1 LQRPVDR
8 LAAHLF
14 EVVDETI
21 DEPLL
26 LRALTHRSYAY
37 EHGGLPNNERLEF
50 LGDSV
55 LGLVVT
61 DSLYAAHPDLAE
73 GQLAKLRAAVVNMR
87 ALAEVARAM
96 GLGQY
101 IFLGRGEE
109 STGGRDKASILA
121 DTMEAVIAAVYLSGG
136 LPAATTFV
144 HRLLD
149 PLMESSASLG
159 AGLDWK
165 TSLQE
170 LTASGSLGVP
180 EYGVTEE
187 GPDHKKSFQAEV
199 RVGSEQLGSGC
210 GSSKKEAE
218 QLAAEIAWT
227 ELNRRAKAVLSSA
240 VKPASTEISGSGQ
253 EAANRAA
260 AHDETAHD
268 ETAHDETAHHEAA
281 DRPALDEAERADRQ
295 DA

>member
-1 LQRPVDR
+1 VSSSPPAGGDSASERPVDR

-14 EVVDETI
+14 EVVDEVI

-26 LRALTHRSYAY
+26 VRALIHRSYAY

-87 ALAEVARAM
+87 ALAEVAREM
-96 GLGQY
+96 SLGDY

-136 LPAATTFV
+136 MPAATTFV

-149 PLMESSASLG
+149 PLMELSASLG

-170 LTASGSLGVP
+170 LSASGSLGGP
-180 EYGVTEE
+180 EYRVTEE
-187 GPDHKKSFQAEV
+187 GPDHQKSFHAAV
-199 RVGSEQLGSGC
+199 KVGLELMGSGS

-218 QLAAEIAWT
+218 QMAAEVAWT
-227 ELNRRAKAVLSSA
+227 ELNRRAKAVLSGA
-240 VKPASTEISGSGQ
+240 VAPLHAGTGDAGPAPEPEHGSGPGND
-253 EAANRAA
+253 APDRA
-260 AHDETAHD
+260 TAVG
-268 ETAHDETAHHEAA
+268 
-281 DRPALDEAERADRQ
+281 AERVDRQ

>member
-1 LQRPVDR
+1 VDR
-8 LAAHLF
+8 LVAHLF
-14 EVVDETI
+14 EVVGVTI
-21 DEPLL
+21 DESLL

-37 EHGGLPNNERLEF
+37 ENGGLPNNERLEF

-87 ALAEVARAM
+87 ALAEVARTM
-96 GLGQY
+96 GLGEY

-109 STGGRDKASILA
+109 STGGRRKASILA
-121 DTMEAVIAAVYLSGG
+121 DTMEAVIAAVYLSAG

-144 HRLLD
+144 HQLLD
-149 PLMESSASLG
+149 PLMKSSASLG

-170 LTASGSLGVP
+170 LTASAALGVP
-180 EYGVTEE
+180 QYVITEQ
-187 GPDHKKSFQAEV
+187 GPDHRKSFHAQLS
-199 RVGSEQLGSGC
+199 VGSELMGSGS
-210 GSSKKEAE
+210 GTSKKEAE
-218 QLAAEIAWT
+218 QMAAEVAWT
-227 ELNRRAKAVLSSA
+227 ELNRRANAVLSSA
-240 VKPASTEISGSGQ
+240 VEPVDS
-253 EAANRAA
+253 R
-260 AHDETAHD
+260 
-268 ETAHDETAHHEAA
+268 
-281 DRPALDEAERADRQ
+281 

>member
-1 LQRPVDR
+1 
-8 LAAHLF
+8 
-14 EVVDETI
+14 VVGETI

-61 DSLYAAHPDLAE
+61 DSLFAAHPDLAE

-87 ALAEVARAM
+87 ALAAVARTM
-96 GLGQY
+96 GLGEY

-121 DTMEAVIAAVYLSGG
+121 DTMEAVIAAVYLSCG

-144 HRLLD
+144 HHLLD

-170 LTASGSLGVP
+170 LTAAASLGVP
-180 EYGVTEE
+180 EYRVAEE
-187 GPDHKKSFQAEV
+187 GPDHRKSFHAEL
-199 RVGSEQLGSGC
+199 RVGSEVLGSGS
-210 GSSKKEAE
+210 GTSKKEAE
-218 QLAAEIAWT
+218 QVAAEAAWT
-227 ELNRRAKAVLSSA
+227 ELNRRA
-240 VKPASTEISGSGQ
+240 
-253 EAANRAA
+253 NAA
-260 AHDETAHD
+260 ASGAGE
-268 ETAHDETAHHEAA
+268 
-281 DRPALDEAERADRQ
+281 Q